1 MQDTQEKIVWQE
13 NGTGTPLVLL
23 HGIGSSAAS
32 WAAQLAHFGQRY
44 RTVAWNAPGYGGST
58 PLPEEAPEVSAYAQ
72 ALAGLLDR
80 LQIAKAHV
88 IGHSLGSLMA
98 ARFAAQYPERILTLT
113 LASCAIGHAKLPAE
127 ERARMLSSR
136 IDDVAAL
143 GPRGMAEKRG
153 PRLLGPRASEAS
165 IRKVVD
171 VMASVDPQ
179 GYAQAA
185 RALSQGNMLDDVAA
199 LPATM
204 PVQVVYGTADVITP
218 PAANERVA
226 AARPGTSITAIPD
239 GGHAVYV
246 EMPDAFDAAIDSFL
260 ERHDE
265 RP

>member
-1 MQDTQEKIVWQE
+1 MQDTQEIVWQE

-32 WAAQLAHFGQRY
+32 WAAQLAYFGQRH
-44 RTVAWNAPGYGGST
+44 RTIAWNAPGYGGST
-58 PLPEEAPEVSAYAQ
+58 PLHEEAPEASAYAQ

-80 LQIAKAHV
+80 LGVGQVHLV
-88 IGHSLGSLMA
+88 GHSLGALMA
-98 ARFAAQYPERILTLT
+98 ARFAAQYPQRILTLT

-127 ERARMLSSR
+127 ERARMLNGR
-136 IDDVAAL
+136 VDDVMTL
-143 GPRGMAEKRG
+143 GPRAMAEKRG
-153 PRLLGPRASEAS
+153 PRLLGPRASETA

-171 VMASVDPQ
+171 VMASVDPK

-185 RALSQGNMLDDVAA
+185 RMLSQGNMLDDVAT
-199 LPATM
+199 LPAAM

-226 AARPGTSITAIPD
+226 AARPGTPITAIPD

-246 EMPDAFDAAIDSFL
+246 EMPEAFNAVIDAFL
-260 ERHDE
+260 EGHDE